1 VVKRNLLIAAFIAV
15 AVAGMLWFGKRHA
28 RMGAGTGLAG
38 GEASVRGQ
46 AAPEFKLTEIR
57 TGKSVQLSDFRG
69 KAVLLNFWATWCPP
83 CKVEIPWFVD
93 LQKQYGPRG
102 LQVIGVAMDDEG
114 SEKTIAEF
122 SQDMGI
128 NYLILRGT
136 ERVADQYGGVESLPT
151 TFYIGRDGKIAKR
164 VFGLT
169 SHREIENSV
178 NLLLRQD
185 ETATAHAAP
194 AGGH

>member
-1 VVKRNLLIAAFIAV
+1 VKRNLLIGAFVAA

-28 RMGAGTGLAG
+28 RMSGGAALAG

-46 AAPEFKLTEIR
+46 AAPEFKLTEIQ

-114 SEKTIAEF
+114 SEKTIAQF
-122 SQDMGI
+122 SQEMGI
-128 NYLILRGT
+128 NYLVLRGT
-136 ERVADQYGGVESLPT
+136 EKVADQYGGVESLPT

-169 SHREIENSV
+169 SHGEIEDSV
-178 NLLLRQD
+178 NRLLRQG
-185 ETATAHAAP
+185 EQTAAAHAAP
-194 AGGH
+194 AGSH